1 MAESPRRGAP
11 GPLVSSFVDDPEMTE
26 IVGLF
31 VRELPA
37 RIEALRA
44 AWSSGEA
51 PALARLAHQ
60 LKGAAPGYGFAPIG
74 EAAEALE
81 RGVRAL
87 RGGGAPELAR
97 LRAEFDELVRIC
109 GRACGGR

>member
-1 MAESPRRGAP
+1 MPDSPRRDRP

-37 RIEALRA
+37 RIEALRE
-44 AWSSGEA
+44 AWSSGQG

-87 RGGGAPELAR
+87 GSGAADLAR
-97 LRAEFDELVRIC
+97 LRAEFDELVRVC